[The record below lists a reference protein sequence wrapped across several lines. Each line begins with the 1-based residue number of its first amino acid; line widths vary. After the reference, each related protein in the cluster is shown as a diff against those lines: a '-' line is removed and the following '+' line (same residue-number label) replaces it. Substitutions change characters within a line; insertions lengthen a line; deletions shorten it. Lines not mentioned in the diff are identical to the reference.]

1 MVADHRS
8 DADGCEEI
16 DCETII
22 SGGDAAEVLQA
33 TEHML
38 GVAASIEDGR
48 KAILPVSVALG
59 GMFGIAPFPSTCR
72 GWHRCRNPCRRAGYG
87 TWHLFEQNRSSG
99 AIGYLTP
106 GQQERDGTTIRVGQ
120 SMDLRGPPAARSAD
134 GLLMFPFAARCA
146 SMRLH
151 GRAIDQDLRRRS
163 TGLCECVEYVYPY
176 ALRCTADEAIVECFA
191 RTINSGASIQRPTNF
206 RTWIMPLMTADHRPA
221 ACRAYH

>member
-33 TEHML
+33 TEHTL
-38 GVAASIEDGR
+38 DGVAASIEDGR
-48 KAILPVSVALG
+48 KAILPVSVRLG
-59 GMFGIAPFPSTCR
+59 RDVRHRTLSLDLSADGIAVVTLVAVQDR
-72 GWHRCRNPCRRAGYG
+72 G

-106 GQQERDGTTIRVGQ
+106 GQQERDGTTLRVGQ

-134 GLLMFPFAARCA
+134 GLLMFPPLPPDAHRCAFTAELSIRTCAGGPPAVASAWNMSTHTPFAAQRTK
-146 SMRLH
+146 RL
-151 GRAIDQDLRRRS
+151 
-163 TGLCECVEYVYPY
+163 
-176 ALRCTADEAIVECFA
+176 
-191 RTINSGASIQRPTNF
+191 
-206 RTWIMPLMTADHRPA
+206 
-221 ACRAYH
+221 